1 VLEVQDEGIGFQERV
16 TQGLGLISMRERA
29 ELVNGAIEFAK
40 GEKGGVLV
48 RITVPLVSQVS
59 HA

>member
-1 VLEVQDEGIGFQERV
+1 
-16 TQGLGLISMRERA
+16 MRERA

-48 RITVPLVSQVS
+48 RITVPLAPQVS